1 MRIIIYKKTAI
12 FTLIFGFISGFLTS
26 YFSGE
31 ETASDFGSWIQSFYQ
46 CEEIELL
53 LKSVFSGPVFVFAT
67 FILGLFVFG
76 YLFVYPVNFYWAYT
90 FGFLITSSVICF
102 GKESVFSIILKSPTI
117 FSTCFFLCL
126 ESAEAMKFSTEIFTN
141 TEFKQLRIQTSQ
153 YLGKGLSIAVFSL
166 ITTAYETFFV
176 PKILNLWVSF

>member
-1 MRIIIYKKTAI
+1 MNNYKYIRIFLIEGEIIYMRIIIYKKAAI

-31 ETASDFGSWIQSFYQ
+31 ETAADYGSWIQSFYQ
-46 CEEIELL
+46 CEEMELL

-76 YLFVYPVNFYWAYT
+76 YLFVYPVSFYWAYT

-102 GKESVFSIILKSPTI
+102 GKESVFPIILKLPTL
-117 FSTCFFLCL
+117 TLW
-126 ESAEAMKFSTEIFTN
+126 TERTVCIM
-141 TEFKQLRIQTSQ
+141 L
-153 YLGKGLSIAVFSL
+153 
-166 ITTAYETFFV
+166 
-176 PKILNLWVSF
+176 